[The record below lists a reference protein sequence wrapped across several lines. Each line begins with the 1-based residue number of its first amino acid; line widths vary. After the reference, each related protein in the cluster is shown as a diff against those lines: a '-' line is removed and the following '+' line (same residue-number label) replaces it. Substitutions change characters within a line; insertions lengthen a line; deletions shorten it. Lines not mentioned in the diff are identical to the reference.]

1 MKPDDLKSTRER
13 LITRGIRDFLT
24 ELQMINPEYF
34 IAFITVD
41 MHASLE
47 DLVNSCA
54 ELYFEPG
61 FIRLGQGSSVA
72 ASWTLPP
79 RVMLD
84 IELECPDMRAYL
96 QVTLERNEARVTLNY
111 IQFTTGHEDP
121 DRNTEHLAMAMQR
134 HGRVAAM
141 SRCR

>member
-1 MKPDDLKSTRER
+1 MKADDLKSTRER
-13 LITRGIRDFLT
+13 LIARGIRDFIA
-24 ELQMINPEYF
+24 ELQMINPEYY
-34 IAFITVD
+34 IAFITVG

-61 FIRLGQGSSVA
+61 FIRLGQGSSVTV
-72 ASWTLPP
+72 SWTTPP
-79 RVMLD
+79 GVALD
-84 IELECPDMRAYL
+84 IELESQEMRAYL
-96 QVTLERNEARVTLNY
+96 QVALERDSAHVTLNY
-111 IQFTTGHEDP
+111 IQFTTGHDNP

-134 HGRVAAM
+134 HGRVPAM

>member
-13 LITRGIRDFLT
+13 LITRGIRDFLS

-34 IAFITVD
+34 IAFITVG

-54 ELYFEPG
+54 ELYFKPG

-72 ASWTLPP
+72 ATWTTPP
-79 RVMLD
+79 CVMLD
-84 IELECPDMRAYL
+84 IELECPEMRAFL
-96 QVTLERNEARVTLNY
+96 QVALERNTSRVTLNY
-111 IQFTTGHEDP
+111 IQFTTGHENP
-121 DRNTEHLAMAMQR
+121 DCNTEHLAMAMQR
-134 HGRVAAM
+134 HGRLPAM

>member
-1 MKPDDLKSTRER
+1 MKADDLKTTRER

-34 IAFITVD
+34 IAFITVG

-72 ASWTLPP
+72 VSWTTPP
-79 RVMLD
+79 GVTLD
-84 IELECPDMRAYL
+84 IELESRDMRAYL
-96 QVTLERNEARVTLNY
+96 QVELVGNRSTVKLNY
-111 IQFTTGHEDP
+111 IQFSTGHDSP
-121 DRNTEHLAMAMQR
+121 QCNTEHLAMAMQR
-134 HGRVAAM
+134 HSRVPAM